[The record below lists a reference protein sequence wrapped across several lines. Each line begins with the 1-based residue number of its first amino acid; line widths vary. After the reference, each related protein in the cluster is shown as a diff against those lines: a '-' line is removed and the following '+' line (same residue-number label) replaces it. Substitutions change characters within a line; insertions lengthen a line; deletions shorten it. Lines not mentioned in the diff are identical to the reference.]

1 MRRCSRRSPRALPG
15 RRATCGGAPPRRPRN
30 SRYRNYPHWT
40 RKVGDAGLY
49 RARRAAVKACR
60 AVCRAPTFCTAVFCI
75 SVHLY
80 ICTSVHL
87 YICICVQLYSVQARM
102 STFIVPSS
110 VCVSLSHPLPVLL
123 PRYAHGSTGPP
134 GGGGDYGGGVHGVGT
149 HRGGRG
155 TEEDGR
161 VLGVHA

>member
-1 MRRCSRRSPRALPG
+1 MQGS
-15 RRATCGGAPPRRPRN
+15 
-30 SRYRNYPHWT
+30 YI
-40 RKVGDAGLY
+40 LY
-49 RARRAAVKACR
+49 SCILYI
-60 AVCRAPTFCTAVFCI
+60 CT

-87 YICICVQLYSVQARM
+87 YMCTLFEARM

>member
-49 RARRAAVKACR
+49 IEQGEQLLKRVG

-80 ICTSVHL
+80 ICTSV
-87 YICICVQLYSVQARM
+87 YVYSCTLFEARM
-102 STFIVPSS
+102 STCIVPSS
-110 VCVSLSHPLPVLL
+110 VCVSLSPSACLVAQVRPRKHRPPRRRRRLRRRRPRRRHP
-123 PRYAHGSTGPP
+123 PR
-134 GGGGDYGGGVHGVGT
+134 
-149 HRGGRG
+149 R
-155 TEEDGR
+155 
-161 VLGVHA
+161 

>member
-60 AVCRAPTFCTAVFCI
+60 GRVQGSYILYSCI
-75 SVHLY
+75 LY

-87 YICICVQLYSVQARM
+87 YICTSVYVYSCTLFEARM
-102 STFIVPSS
+102 STCIVPSS

>member
-49 RARRAAVKACR
+49 IEQGEQLLKRVGPCAGLLH
-60 AVCRAPTFCTAVFCI
+60 
-75 SVHLY
+75 SVQLYSVYLY

-110 VCVSLSHPLPVLL
+110 VCVSLSPSACLVAQVRPRKHRPPRRRRRLRRRRPRRRHP
-123 PRYAHGSTGPP
+123 PR
-134 GGGGDYGGGVHGVGT
+134 
-149 HRGGRG
+149 R
-155 TEEDGR
+155 
-161 VLGVHA
+161 